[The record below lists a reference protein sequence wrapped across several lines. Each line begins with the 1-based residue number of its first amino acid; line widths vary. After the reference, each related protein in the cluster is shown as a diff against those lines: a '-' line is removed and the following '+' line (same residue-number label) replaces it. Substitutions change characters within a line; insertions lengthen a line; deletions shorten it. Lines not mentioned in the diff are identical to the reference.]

1 MCEIGG
7 FMQRKISNQPGDN
20 KKKPMDP
27 TNPASKPHGTTKDQV
42 SEMEGEG
49 QAQAQE
55 LGGGKETTT
64 QTNRRH
70 RR

>member
-1 MCEIGG
+1 MR
-7 FMQRKISNQPGDN
+7 RKISNERGDN

-27 TNPASKPHGTTKDQV
+27 TNPASKPHATTKDQV

-49 QAQAQE
+49 QAQVQE
-55 LGGGKETTT
+55 LGGGQETTT

>member
-1 MCEIGG
+1 MR
-7 FMQRKISNQPGDN
+7 RKISNEPGDN

-27 TNPASKPHGTTKDQV
+27 NNPASKPHGTTKDQV

-49 QAQAQE
+49 QAQVQE
-55 LGGGKETTT
+55 LGSGKETTT